1 MQQQMQSMSQ
11 QTIMPQPP
19 NVITVKDHLYLSDML
34 SWNLLA
40 MKKCH
45 FYAQHCLDQD
55 VKKAIE
61 QAGQMHKR
69 HYEMILGHLQNTNQP
84 SSQMNNQQQRIQ

>member
-1 MQQQMQSMSQ
+1 MQQMQMTGQS
-11 QTIMPQPP
+11 IMPQPP

-45 FYAQHCLDQD
+45 FYAQNCLDPD

-69 HYEMILGHLQNTNQP
+69 HYEMLISHLQNPNQP
-84 SSQMNNQQQRIQ
+84 TTQPNNQQRLQ